1 MMWVDHHFMDL
12 PRSKLFPVSTPETGS
27 LGVDDSNLPPWGG
40 VFGWP
45 IFFGAFAV
53 GPFKE
58 GLPSPKTNGWLEDEI
73 SYWEG
78 LFSGDM
84 LVLRRVY

>member
-1 MMWVDHHFMDL
+1 MGQF
-12 PRSKLFPVSTPETGS
+12 
-27 LGVDDSNLPPWGG
+27 
-40 VFGWP
+40 
-45 IFFGAFAV
+45 FFGAFAI
-53 GPFKE
+53 GPFRE